1 MSRKSFI
8 NIACCLLCLLPTL
21 SFAQSLQRIE
31 YWFDDDFSSRST
43 ISLSGSED
51 AVTKLLSTDGLDNGV
66 HKFSFR
72 IRRSDGKYSAI
83 SSSLFFKQ
91 NDSMGEKLEYWLD
104 DDYEHRVSMDISA
117 TEAEQELT
125 FDLHDMEWC
134 PVGFHQ
140 LHIRVSA
147 EGKGMSSVYTTGIW
161 KCPLGNATQ
170 IEYWF
175 DNNKANSQVLSGHL
189 SSDGKGYIINT
200 DLDVSQLSIGMHR
213 LNYRACDKENQFY
226 GAVQSDIFLKV
237 PSGNASI
244 LEYWLDDNLSTR
256 KQFSGSTTTG
266 GYMFTKD
273 LDLGNV
279 SPGHHRLSIR
289 AKSSDGKLVTAV
301 TSMPIIVKSRYN
313 IDMADAEA
321 LTVTEHSYWFDN
333 EEPDVASVSN
343 PRNIITQPYTLDTR
357 KLSDGQ
363 HTLHVQYGNSAG
375 IWNGPVDITFTKTH
389 VNDPMIAANVTVEDG
404 VVTLKYT
411 AIPFGQRYIVVRQYP
426 SGTKRKVDDLKST
439 EYPAALQAT
448 DTPAPGTYTYYIEGI
463 YTDADGVTQ
472 KVRSGDM
479 AVTVEQAASTVGK
492 GNIYGVLLR
501 DGKRHANSCDSKVFA
516 NGNSVNTSTGGL
528 FTINNVP
535 YGTELTISVEDNNWQ
550 YDDVT
555 LVVNESICS
564 KTLQLDGS
572 KKENE
577 FEQRAND
584 SYDIYLNSEVKI
596 TQVAWE
602 MEVKNISG
610 KTWSGNIIVKVISK
624 EVMDMYE
631 REAQGGNSLWYYLI
645 HPSAGLDDGPNY
657 KTAADAHISLG
668 KGAYQTLALDIL
680 DLPDKKREEAYY
692 VYVFSKED
700 GAEEMKL
707 LSTPDIHSYTL
718 PQTLNFNP
726 FEKITKME
734 NGFASYME
742 GYTEVMK
749 YMKKFSEWGDPFTL
763 AWNTAGDGVDKLIEN
778 LGNEEWTYSELNEQI
793 ADAAIKS
800 WGLLRNCIYSMHAE
814 MVKKISDAVKNN
826 QAYIVHKEIA
836 DLYNTIKDVY
846 NASSADDNEKF
857 FKLAS
862 LIWKYASKKDPILRV
877 YKSYFEVGEA
887 MAKAAERL
895 GNYNSNRFVWQR
907 FVSKDAIFKIKVR
920 KYSSD
925 GSFAGYF
932 SAKDVYSQIESIGL
946 IMSTP
951 DQSGMV
957 LRNDNPGVSL
967 DEEWNAI
974 TIKNVDF
981 KGNNTLYD
989 STEAWMIINW
999 KNKRVT
1005 RVPLLD
1011 NNFVR
1016 MENFKASSNEPLI
1029 MTVEFQSGTIMK
1041 VDLIADQLTFVK
1053 P

>member
-1 MSRKSFI
+1 MSKKLFI
-8 NIACCLLCLLPTL
+8 QIACCLLCLLPSKTMAQTL
-21 SFAQSLQRIE
+21 E
-31 YWFDDDFSSRST
+31 YWFDDNFDQRSAT
-43 ISLSGSED
+43 AISASDAEQKLS
-51 AVTKLLSTDGLDNGV
+51 LDLRNGA
-66 HKFSFR
+66 KFPFGFHR
-72 IRRSDGKYSAI
+72 LNMRVIMDGKPSAI
-83 SSSLFFKQ
+83 SSSIVLKLEAGRA
-91 NDSMGEKLEYWLD
+91 SKLEYWVD
-104 DDYEHRVSMDISA
+104 DDYANVRTIGGTPSEDDEGFMFVS
-117 TEAEQELT
+117 
-125 FDLHDMEWC
+125 
-134 PVGFHQ
+134 
-140 LHIRVSA
+140 
-147 EGKGMSSVYTTGIW
+147 
-161 KCPLGNATQ
+161 
-170 IEYWF
+170 
-175 DNNKANSQVLSGHL
+175 
-189 SSDGKGYIINT
+189 
-200 DLDVSQLSIGMHR
+200 
-213 LNYRACDKENQFY
+213 
-226 GAVQSDIFLKV
+226 
-237 PSGNASI
+237 
-244 LEYWLDDNLSTR
+244 
-256 KQFSGSTTTG
+256 
-266 GYMFTKD
+266 D
-273 LDLGNV
+273 LDLGDIT
-279 SPGHHRLSIR
+279 PGHHRLYCRPVSNSRI
-289 AKSSDGKLVTAV
+289 TAGAI

-313 IDMADAEA
+313 VDMADAEA

-333 EEPDVASVSN
+333 EEPNVTSVSN
-343 PRNIITQPYTLDTR
+343 PRNIITQPYSFDTR

-363 HTLHVQYGNSAG
+363 HTLHLQYGNSAG
-375 IWNGPVDITFTKTH
+375 IWNGPVDITFNKTH

-426 SGTKRKVDDLKST
+426 SGTKRKVDDLKNT

-463 YTDADGVTQ
+463 YTDADGQTQ

-479 AVTVEQAASTVGK
+479 TVTIENAASTVERGT
-492 GNIYGVLLR
+492 ITCVLLR
-501 DGKRHANSCDSKVFA
+501 
-516 NGNSVNTSTGGL
+516 NGERYQNNCLSEMFVNGERVYGESLSGL
-528 FTINNVP
+528 FQIWNKP
-535 YGTELTISVEDNNWQ
+535 YGTELAISVEDRNWH
-550 YDDVT
+550 YDDLT
-555 LVVNESICS
+555 IIVNENTCN
-564 KTLQLDGS
+564 KTFYLDGT
-572 KKENE
+572 KIEDE
-577 FEQRAND
+577 EQPAND
-584 SYDIYLNSEVKI
+584 MYDLCLNSKVEI
-596 TQVAWE
+596 TQDAWE
-602 MEVKNISG
+602 MKVRNLSG
-610 KTWSGNIIVKVISK
+610 KSWSGNIIVKVISK
-624 EVMDMYE
+624 KEKDKFD
-631 REAQGGNSLWYYLI
+631 RESQDSNSTWYYPLG
-645 HPSAGLDDGPNY
+645 AGLDDGPNY
-657 KTAADAHISLG
+657 KTAADAHISLQKG
-668 KGAYQTLALDIL
+668 AGAYQTLALDIVE
-680 DLPDKKREEAYY
+680 LPDKKREEPYY

-700 GAEEMKL
+700 GSEQMKAL
-707 LSTPDIHSYTL
+707 ATPDIQSYML

-726 FEKITKME
+726 SEKITKLK

-742 GYTEVMK
+742 GYTEVIK

-763 AWNTAGDGVDKLIEN
+763 AWNSAGDGIYKLIEN
-778 LGNEEWTYSELNEQI
+778 FGNEEWTYSELNEQV

-800 WGLLRNCIYSMHAE
+800 WGMLRNCIYSMNAE
-814 MVKKISDAVKNN
+814 MIKTCSEAIKNN
-826 QAYIVHKEIA
+826 QAYVVHKEIA
-836 DLYNTIKDVY
+836 NLYNTIRDVY
-846 NASSADDNEKF
+846 DASSANDNEKF

-862 LIWKYASKKDPILRV
+862 LIWKYASKKDPILKV

-951 DQSGMV
+951 AQSGMV

-1011 NNFVR
+1011 NNFVK

-1029 MTVEFQSGTIMK
+1029 MTVEFQSGTILN

>member
-1 MSRKSFI
+1 MKKLF
-8 NIACCLLCLLPTL
+8 LLMMAIGAMTL
-21 SFAQSLQRIE
+21 VSCNGNTDKA
-31 YWFDDDFSSRST
+31 
-43 ISLSGSED
+43 SGSATPSGEEKVTETKGKTFEGANFTLEVPQMLTKEGFKNDKTINASSED
-51 AVTKLLSTDGLDNGV
+51 NSVKMDATFSDMPCKPEELKVT
-66 HKFSFR
+66 
-72 IRRSDGKYSAI
+72 
-83 SSSLFFKQ
+83 
-91 NDSMGEKLEYWLD
+91 EYAYWID
-104 DDYEHRVSMDISA
+104 DEEPTVVSVA
-117 TEAEQELT
+117 Q
-125 FDLHDMEWC
+125 
-134 PVGFHQ
+134 P
-140 LHIRVSA
+140 
-147 EGKGMSSVYTTGIW
+147 K
-161 KCPLGNATQ
+161 N
-170 IEYWF
+170 
-175 DNNKANSQVLSGHL
+175 
-189 SSDGKGYIINT
+189 IIN
-200 DLDVSQLSIGMHR
+200 
-213 LNYRACDKENQFY
+213 
-226 GAVQSDIFLKV
+226 
-237 PSGNASI
+237 
-244 LEYWLDDNLSTR
+244 
-256 KQFSGSTTTG
+256 
-266 GYMFTKD
+266 
-273 LDLGNV
+273 
-279 SPGHHRLSIR
+279 
-289 AKSSDGKLVTAV
+289 
-301 TSMPIIVKSRYN
+301 
-313 IDMADAEA
+313 
-321 LTVTEHSYWFDN
+321 
-333 EEPDVASVSN
+333 
-343 PRNIITQPYTLDTR
+343 QPLTLDTR
-357 KLSDGQ
+357 KLSDGK
-363 HTLHVQYGNSAG
+363 HTLHVQFGNSAD
-375 IWNGPVDITFTKTH
+375 IWNAPYDTVFNKAH
-389 VNDPMIAANVTVEDG
+389 VNDPLIAANATVENG

-411 AIPFGQRYIVVRQYP
+411 AVPFGQRYIVVRQYP
-426 SGTKRKVDDLKST
+426 SGTKRKVDDLKIT

-479 AVTVEQAASTVGK
+479 AVTVENAASTVERGTVTC
-492 GNIYGVLLR
+492 VLLR
-501 DGKRHANSCDSKVFA
+501 NGERYDNNCLSKIFV
-516 NGNSVNTSTGGL
+516 NGERIYGESLSGL
-528 FTINNVP
+528 FQIWNKP
-535 YGTELTISVEDNNWQ
+535 YGTELVISVEDRNWH
-550 YDDVT
+550 YDDLT
-555 LVVNESICS
+555 IIVNENTCN
-564 KTLQLDGS
+564 KTLYLDGT
-572 KKENE
+572 KIEDE
-577 FEQRAND
+577 EQPAND
-584 SYDIYLNSEVKI
+584 MYDLYLNSKVEI
-596 TQVAWE
+596 TQDAWE

-610 KTWSGNIIVKVISK
+610 KSWSGNIIVKVISK
-624 EVMDMYE
+624 EVMDMYD

-668 KGAYQTLALDIL
+668 KGAYQTLALDIV
-680 DLPDKKREEAYY
+680 DLPDKKREEPYY

-700 GAEEMKL
+700 GAEQMKVL
-707 LSTPDIHSYTL
+707 ATPDLQSYTL

-726 FEKITKME
+726 FEKITKLE

-742 GYTEVMK
+742 GYTEVIK

-763 AWNTAGDGVDKLIEN
+763 AWNSAGDGVYKLIEN
-778 LGNEEWTYSELNEQI
+778 YGNEEWTYSELNEQI

-800 WGLLRNCIYSMHAE
+800 WGMLRNCIYSMHAE

-951 DQSGMV
+951 NQSGMV

>member
-1 MSRKSFI
+1 MSRI
-8 NIACCLLCLLPTL
+8 IYTNIIACLLCCLPVL
-21 SFAQSLQRIE
+21 SFAQSLTQYEYWFDDNISTRKTGSLSGTSAVVKASIDTEQVGFGLHKFCFRAKQSDGMYSAVTSSLFMKGVAPQGSIIE
-31 YWFDDDFSSRST
+31 YWFDDMIDQMAST
-43 ISLSGSED
+43 SISDTED
-51 AVTKLLSTDGLDNGV
+51 EQSINLDLRDNTKFPFGLHKLNIRLVIGGNPSVVYSTPVLKIMAGNPSHL
-66 HKFSFR
+66 
-72 IRRSDGKYSAI
+72 
-83 SSSLFFKQ
+83 Q
-91 NDSMGEKLEYWLD
+91 YWVD
-104 DDYEHRVSMDISA
+104 DDFANAHTIDGTQ
-117 TEAEQELT
+117 TE
-125 FDLHDMEWC
+125 D
-134 PVGFHQ
+134 G
-140 LHIRVSA
+140 
-147 EGKGMSSVYTTGIW
+147 TGY
-161 KCPLGNATQ
+161 KFVT
-170 IEYWF
+170 
-175 DNNKANSQVLSGHL
+175 
-189 SSDGKGYIINT
+189 
-200 DLDVSQLSIGMHR
+200 
-213 LNYRACDKENQFY
+213 
-226 GAVQSDIFLKV
+226 
-237 PSGNASI
+237 
-244 LEYWLDDNLSTR
+244 
-256 KQFSGSTTTG
+256 
-266 GYMFTKD
+266 D
-273 LDLGNV
+273 LDLGDII
-279 SPGHHRLSIR
+279 PGHHRLYCRPVSNSKIT
-289 AKSSDGKLVTAV
+289 AGAV
-301 TSMPIIVKSRYN
+301 TSMPIIVKSKYN
-313 IDMADAEA
+313 IDMATAED

-333 EEPDVASVSN
+333 DEGDVVSVSH
-343 PRNIITQPYTLDTR
+343 PGHIITQPYTFDTR
-357 KLSDGQ
+357 KLSDGK

-375 IWNGPVDITFTKTH
+375 IWNGPVDYTFTKTK
-389 VNDPMIAANVTVEDG
+389 VNDPLIAANATVENG

-411 AIPFGQRYIVVRQYP
+411 AVPFGLRYIVTRQYP
-426 SGTKRKVDDLKST
+426 SGTKRKVDVNEST
-439 EYPAALQAT
+439 EYPAALQSV
-448 DTPAPGTYTYYIEGI
+448 DTPAPGTYTYYIEGR
-463 YTDADGVTQ
+463 YTDADGVVQT
-472 KVRSGDM
+472 VRSGDM

-501 DGKRHANSCDSKVFA
+501 DGKRHANSCNSKVFA
-516 NGNSVNTSTGGL
+516 NGNSVSTTTGGL

-555 LVVNESICS
+555 LVVNESTCS

-577 FEQRAND
+577 FEQPAND

-631 REAQGGNSLWYYLI
+631 REAQGGNSLWYYLL

-734 NGFASYME
+734 NGFAAYME

-763 AWNTAGDGVDKLIEN
+763 AWNSAGDGVYKLIEN
-778 LGNEEWTYSELNEQI
+778 YGNEEWTYSELNEQI

-800 WGLLRNCIYSMHAE
+800 WGMLRNCIYSMHAE

-836 DLYNTIKDVY
+836 NLYNTIKDVY
-846 NASSADDNEKF
+846 DASSADDNEKF

-862 LIWKYASKKDPILRV
+862 LIWKYASKKDPILKV

-887 MAKAAERL
+887 MANAASRL
-895 GNYNSNRFVWQR
+895 ENYNNNRFVWQR
-907 FVSKDAIFKIKVR
+907 FVSKNAVFKIKVR
-920 KYSSD
+920 RYSND
-925 GSFAGYF
+925 GSFDGYF
-932 SAKDVYSQIESIGL
+932 PANEVYSQIESISL

-951 DQSGMV
+951 AQSSIE
-957 LRNDNPGVSL
+957 LRNDNPDVSCN
-967 DEEWNAI
+967 EEWNAI

-981 KGNNTLYD
+981 KGINTLYD

-1011 NNFVR
+1011 KNFVK
-1016 MENFKASSNEPLI
+1016 MENFKASSNEPLT
-1029 MTVEFQSGTIMK
+1029 MTVEFQSGTNMK
-1041 VDLIADQLTFVK
+1041 VDLIANQLTFVK

>member
-1 MSRKSFI
+1 MSRNIFI
-8 NIACCLLCLLPTL
+8 IIIACLLCLIPDL
-21 SFAQSLQRIE
+21 SFAQSLTTYE
-31 YWFDDDFSSRST
+31 YWFDDSFGSRQSG
-43 ISLSGSED
+43 SLSGTNT
-51 AVTKLLSTDGLDNGV
+51 VVKLSVGTDQLDNGV

-72 IRRSDGKYSAI
+72 AKQSDGKYSAVT
-83 SSSLFFKQ
+83 SSLFLKRPAAQ
-91 NDSMGEKLEYWLD
+91 
-104 DDYEHRVSMDISA
+104 
-117 TEAEQELT
+117 
-125 FDLHDMEWC
+125 
-134 PVGFHQ
+134 
-140 LHIRVSA
+140 
-147 EGKGMSSVYTTGIW
+147 SS
-161 KCPLGNATQ
+161 Q
-170 IEYWF
+170 MEYWF
-175 DNNKANSQVLSGHL
+175 DDNFDGRDFLDISNTEEEQTFELDLRNGTKYPFGFHKLNMRITLEGDGWSAVYSAPVLKLAAGRASQ
-189 SSDGKGYIINT
+189 
-200 DLDVSQLSIGMHR
+200 
-213 LNYRACDKENQFY
+213 
-226 GAVQSDIFLKV
+226 
-237 PSGNASI
+237 
-244 LEYWLDDNLSTR
+244 LEYWVDGDYANVRTI
-256 KQFSGSTTTG
+256 GGTPTEDGTG
-266 GYMFTKD
+266 FKFVTD
-273 LDLGNV
+273 LDLGNIT
-279 SPGHHRLSIR
+279 PGHHRLYCRPVSNSRIT
-289 AKSSDGKLVTAV
+289 AGAV

-313 IDMADAEA
+313 VDMADAEA

-333 EEPDVASVSN
+333 EEPNVTSVSN
-343 PRNIITQPYTLDTR
+343 PRNIITQPYSFDTR

-363 HTLHVQYGNSAG
+363 HTLHLQYGNSAG
-375 IWNGPVDITFTKTH
+375 IWNGPVDITFNKTH

-426 SGTKRKVDDLKST
+426 SGTKRKVDDLKNT
-439 EYPAALQAT
+439 EYPAALQTT

-463 YTDADGVTQ
+463 YTDADGQTQ

-479 AVTVEQAASTVGK
+479 TVTIENAASTVERGT
-492 GNIYGVLLR
+492 ITCVLLR
-501 DGKRHANSCDSKVFA
+501 
-516 NGNSVNTSTGGL
+516 NGERYQNNCLSEMFVNGERIYGESLSGL
-528 FTINNVP
+528 FQIRNKP
-535 YGTELTISVEDNNWQ
+535 YGTELVISVEDRNWH
-550 YDDVT
+550 YDDLT
-555 LVVNESICS
+555 IIVNENTCN
-564 KTLQLDGS
+564 KTLYLDGT
-572 KKENE
+572 KIEDE
-577 FEQRAND
+577 EQPAND
-584 SYDIYLNSEVKI
+584 MYDMYLNSKVEI
-596 TQVAWE
+596 TQDAWE

-610 KTWSGNIIVKVISK
+610 KSWSGNIIVKVISK
-624 EVMDMYE
+624 EVMDMYD

-668 KGAYQTLALDIL
+668 KGAYQTLALDIV
-680 DLPDKKREEAYY
+680 DLPDKKREEPYY

-700 GAEEMKL
+700 GAEQMKVL
-707 LSTPDIHSYTL
+707 ATPDLQSYTL

-726 FEKITKME
+726 FEKITKLE

-742 GYTEVMK
+742 GYTEVIK

-763 AWNTAGDGVDKLIEN
+763 AWNSAGDGIYKLIEN
-778 LGNEEWTYSELNEQI
+778 YGNEEWTYSELNEQI

-800 WGLLRNCIYSMHAE
+800 WGMLRNCIYSMHAE
-814 MVKKISDAVKNN
+814 MIKTYSEAIKNN
-826 QAYIVHKEIA
+826 QAYVVHKEIA
-836 DLYNTIKDVY
+836 NLYNTIKDVY
-846 NASSADDNEKF
+846 DASSANDNEKF

-862 LIWKYASKKDPILRV
+862 LIWKYASKKDPILKV

-951 DQSGMV
+951 AQSGMV

-1011 NNFVR
+1011 NNFVK

-1029 MTVEFQSGTIMK
+1029 MTVELQSGTILN